1 MENALFDDF
10 AMVKRTYFDHLNL
23 GYKGNQDS
31 NRSMAFV
38 DSTSSVV
45 CRVAMDPGW
54 MFLLAKQNI

>member
-45 CRVAMDPGW
+45 CRVAMDPG
-54 MFLLAKQNI
+54 